1 MSSSIIFWTF
11 DEVAHLVHRELEV
24 LGNLVHGGG
33 KGVVVH
39 VSPVSDDVVDPAVLK
54 EVFASPTQIVLVVAI
69 GIIQDR

>member
-1 MSSSIIFWTF
+1 MMLSIF
-11 DEVAHLVHRELEV
+11 
-24 LGNLVHGGG
+24 VHGGG

-39 VSPVSDDVVDPAVLK
+39 VSDDVVDPAVLK

>member
-1 MSSSIIFWTF
+1 M

-39 VSPVSDDVVDPAVLK
+39 VSDDVVDPAVFK

-69 GIIQDR
+69 GITQDR